1 MITLSYSGH
10 RYLTLPSQTHSLAFR
25 FHFSMHLFL
34 VVVIFFVILLKS
46 VYSFIWIPW
55 RIENH
60 FRKQGIRGPAYRS
73 IFGNTVEIQ
82 RISAEALSNKIPFEH
97 DVLHRLVPFYYR
109 WSIMYGKTFLYW
121 FGSKPRLTISEPDMI
136 KEVLT
141 KSDGKTFENI
151 QLNPLAKLLFGDGL
165 IQLTGKKWAIH
176 RRITNQAFNMERVKV
191 ASFTF
196 FTSFFFFRCMYTLLN
211 IKIIKASMKI

>member
-1 MITLSYSGH
+1 MGPMENWEPLSKARH
-10 RYLTLPSQTHSLAFR
+10 TRPCLPSDLREHSR
-25 FHFSMHLFL
+25 
-34 VVVIFFVILLKS
+34 
-46 VYSFIWIPW
+46 
-55 RIENH
+55 
-60 FRKQGIRGPAYRS
+60 
-73 IFGNTVEIQ
+73 EIQ
-82 RISAEALSNKIPFEH
+82 RISAEALLKKIPLEH
-97 DVLHRLVPFYYR
+97 DVLHRLAPFYYR

-121 FGSKPRLTISEPDMI
+121 FGWKPRLTISDPDMI

-141 KSDGKTFENI
+141 KSDGKTFEKI

-196 FTSFFFFRCMYTLLN
+196 SASFFFFRCMYTLLN